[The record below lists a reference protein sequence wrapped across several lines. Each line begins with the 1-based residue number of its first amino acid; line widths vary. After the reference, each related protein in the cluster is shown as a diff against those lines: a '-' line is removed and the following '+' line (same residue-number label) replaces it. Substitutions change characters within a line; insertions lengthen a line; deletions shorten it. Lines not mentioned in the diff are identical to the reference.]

1 MDAFLQ
7 EQGFAIITAVVIFIL
22 TLILMGFLRP
32 VFEAAGQKLL
42 ARWRGL
48 TSDFPRRYRDYL
60 LDDYQVMNVRGR
72 KTRSPV
78 SLELERVY
86 VSLRARPPDLNAATG
101 RRGQSESLS
110 IGRAMAQHRRLV
122 IIGGPG
128 SGKTTLLF
136 YLLLTYARK
145 LAGDRLELDEDR
157 LPLFIPLRQLKTV
170 LGREKGASLPQFL
183 SDYYA
188 RLGLSPPAGFF
199 ESRLKTGQCL
209 VLLDGLDEVAD
220 QTERVQMAGWVDQ
233 QVSIYPRN
241 RFIVTSR
248 PAGYD
253 TAALENGF
261 TRLEM
266 QDFSQADIKQFCRN
280 WCLAVELAVPG
291 TAENG
296 GLAGGARRRAAIAGA
311 DLIQAIGRNPSVR
324 ALAVNPL
331 LLSIIALVHRYR
343 ATLPR
348 RRVELYA
355 ECVDV
360 LLGKWDE
367 AKGLAGELT
376 ESQKRAVLQ
385 PLALYMHRQKT
396 RELDTQTLLAQLK
409 LHLPAVKGTVS
420 RAGVEE
426 FLAEVR
432 DRSGLLL
439 EQGLNNYT
447 FSHQTFQEY
456 LVARELADNGPEDI
470 LLQGVGDDWWRE
482 VTLLYTGLKDATPV
496 VQALLE
502 AGDQNSHAPLLLAG
516 RCLTDAQKI
525 ALPVKRKTQ
534 ARLETLFEMGHGQ
547 PFLEAGQ
554 ILAELAEEG
563 ALARFLRVIA
573 TDNEARRN
581 AALWAVEQMLTGEN
595 EVQRKQ
601 YQEQLLEA
609 AWGASITHMKPA
621 LIVYQALFED
631 EKMLWTKDV
640 VPRLQQIVAR
650 KQTEISQVLVNMLGD
665 EAVARIATDCLDNLL
680 ALVPGKSVYISR
692 YPVTNA
698 QYRRFI
704 EADGYN
710 YRSWWSEEGWRWRQD
725 KRRYDWLGMDRPD
738 YWEIKSWDV
747 PACPVVGVTWYE
759 AEAYCNWLTEY
770 TGCMYRLPTEIEWQ
784 FAAQGNGRLEYPWGR
799 EWQAGLCNTWEAGI
813 GHTTPVGEYSP
824 AGDSPIGCADMSG
837 NVWEWCTDSSDKSK
851 KSKVL
856 RGGAWDDK
864 QDLARCA
871 ARVKSNPGN
880 SSSIIGYRVV
890 SPI

>member
-7 EQGFAIITAVVIFIL
+7 EQGFAIIAAVVIFIL
-22 TLILMGFLRP
+22 TLILGAFLRP

-48 TSDFPRRYRDYL
+48 TSDFPRRYRTYL

-86 VSLRARPPDLNAATG
+86 VFLRARPPDLNAATG
-101 RRGQSESLS
+101 RRGQSESLG
-110 IGRAMAQHRRLV
+110 IGRAMGQHQRLV

-128 SGKTTLLF
+128 SGKTTLLI

-145 LAGDRLELDEDR
+145 LARDRLELDEDR

-170 LGREKGASLPQFL
+170 LGRERGANLPQFL
-183 SDYYA
+183 NDYYA
-188 RLGLSPPAGFF
+188 RLGLAPPAGFF
-199 ESRLKTGQCL
+199 ESRLKAGQCL

-261 TRLEM
+261 TRLEV
-266 QDFSQADIKQFCRN
+266 QDFSQADIEQFCRN
-280 WCLAVELAVPG
+280 WCLAVELAGPG
-291 TAENG
+291 AAENG
-296 GLAGGARRRAAIAGA
+296 GRAEAARRRAETAGA
-311 DLIQAIGRNPSVR
+311 DLIQAIGRNSDVQ

-360 LLGKWDE
+360 LLGKWDA

-409 LHLPAVKGTVS
+409 LHLPAVKETVS
-420 RAGVEE
+420 RAEVEE

-439 EQGLNNYT
+439 EQGLNSYT

-456 LVARELADNGPEDI
+456 LVARELADNGPEDP
-470 LLQGVGDDWWRE
+470 LLQGVGDEWWRE

-502 AGDQNSHAPLLLAG
+502 ADDQDSHAPLLLAG

-525 ALPVKRKTQ
+525 APSVKGQTQ
-534 ARLETLFEMGHGQ
+534 TRLETLFETGHGQ

-554 ILAELAEEG
+554 ILAELAEEE

-581 AALWAVEQMLTGEN
+581 AALWAVEQMLTDEHEG
-595 EVQRKQ
+595 QRKQ
-601 YQEQLLEA
+601 YQKQLLEA
-609 AWGASITHMKPA
+609 AWGTSITHMKPA
-621 LIVYQALFED
+621 LLVYQVLFKD
-631 EKMLWTKDV
+631 EKILWTEDV
-640 VPRLQQIVAR
+640 VPRLRQIVAR
-650 KQTEISQVLVNMLGD
+650 KQTEISQGLVNMLSD
-665 EAVARIATDCLDNLL
+665 EAVARIAADCLDSLS
-680 ALVPGKSVYISR
+680 ALVPGKSVYLSR

-698 QYRRFI
+698 QYRRFL
-704 EADGYN
+704 EADGYHDRN
-710 YRSWWSEEGWRWRQD
+710 WWSETGWQWRQGD
-725 KRRYDWLGMDRPD
+725 RRYEGQKVDRPD
-738 YWEIKSWDV
+738 YWDDEKWNN

-759 AEAYCNWLTEY
+759 AEAYCNWLSACTDQ
-770 TGCMYRLPTEIEWQ
+770 TYRLPTEAEWQ
-784 FAAQGNGRLEYPWGR
+784 QAAQGEDKREYPWGNT
-799 EWQAGLCNTWEAGI
+799 WQAGLCNTNEAGV
-813 GHTTPVGEYSP
+813 GRTTPVGQYSP

-837 NVWEWCTDSSDKSK
+837 NVWEWCADWYDKSQTVR
-851 KSKVL
+851 VL
-856 RGGAWDDK
+856 RGGSWDGCLDG
-864 QDLARCA
+864 ARCA
-871 ARVKSNPGN
+871 ARGGYRPDDGYD
-880 SSSIIGYRVV
+880 IIGFRLV